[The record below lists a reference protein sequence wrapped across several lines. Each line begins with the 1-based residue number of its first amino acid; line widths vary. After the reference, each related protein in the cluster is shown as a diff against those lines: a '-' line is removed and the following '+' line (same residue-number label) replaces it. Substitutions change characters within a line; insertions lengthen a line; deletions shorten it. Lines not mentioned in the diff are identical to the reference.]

1 MNLDCSYGALIANGF
16 CNDESNTVECGYDGG
31 DCCEYCS
38 SKKYCSECACLG
50 NTTGYGKNSVVG
62 NGICNDDVNHAGCDY
77 DGGDCCLLDTVT
89 EHCSECACS
98 VNGVVTSPGYPAKYF
113 EYLDVIWLIQV
124 AYGNRIEINVLD
136 LDMGSYDCSE
146 IML

>member
-1 MNLDCSYGALIANGF
+1 M
-16 CNDESNTVECGYDGG
+16 
-31 DCCEYCS
+31 
-38 SKKYCSECACLG
+38 
-50 NTTGYGKNSVVG
+50 VG

-77 DGGDCCLLDTVT
+77 DGGDCCLFDTVT

-98 VNGVVTSPGYPAKYF
+98 VNGVVTSPGYPEKYF

-136 LDMGSYDCSE
+136 LDMGSSSAYACSDHS
-146 IML
+146 M